1 MEISG
6 SITDYLVVFAAGV
19 AVSFTPC
26 VYPVMPMTA
35 SFIGGINT
43 KGSKL
48 IGFFIS
54 LVYVF
59 GMAITYSAFAVFAAL
74 TGKIFGQIQNNPVIY
89 IIVANIILFF
99 ALVMLDVIQLPT
111 FGLPTGANT
120 AARKKV
126 RPQNLLAVL
135 LFGMS
140 AGLVV
145 GPCTAPALATILV
158 YIASKQNMIHGVSLM
173 FVFAYGVGASLI
185 IIGTF
190 SGILSNFPKSGAWL
204 VWIKRICAFIMIII
218 AEYFLFKA
226 GSLYF

>member
-1 MEISG
+1 MNISG
-6 SITDYLVVFAAGV
+6 TFLDYLVVFLGGV

-35 SFIGGINT
+35 SFIGGMNT

-48 IGFFIS
+48 VGFLIS

-59 GMAITYSAFAVFAAL
+59 GMSLTYSAFAIFAAL
-74 TGKIFGQIQNNPVIY
+74 SGKIFGQIQNNPVIY

-111 FGLPTGANT
+111 FGAN
-120 AARKKV
+120 AQKKV

-140 AGLVV
+140 AGLIV
-145 GPCTAPALATILV
+145 GPCTAPALATLLV
-158 YIASKQNMIHGVSLM
+158 YIASKQNLVHGVLLM
-173 FVFAYGVGASLI
+173 FVFSYGVGTSLI
-185 IIGTF
+185 LIGTF
-190 SGILSNFPKSGAWL
+190 SGILSNLPKSGKWL
-204 VWIKRICAFIMIII
+204 VWVKRFCALVLIVI
-218 AEYFLFKA
+218 AEYFLIKA
-226 GSLYF
+226 GSFFF